1 MTMIINDQKATSF
14 LKALYDTAE
23 KDQNDVI
30 ANAASALAVRFETPK
45 WRGHALS
52 DADIRLIRYAVSTRS
67 SGEEPLQTGRR
78 KTYKRRVS
86 LA

>member
-1 MTMIINDQKATSF
+1 MHISDRQAQSF
-14 LKALYDTAE
+14 LQALYHTAA

-30 ANAASALAVRFETPK
+30 ANAASALAVRFERATGK
-45 WRGHALS
+45 GVSLT
-52 DADIRLIRYAVSTRS
+52 DIEQRLIRYVVQQKPSAMT
-67 SGEEPLQTGRR
+67 PDMPRR